1 MDKKDIVPEPRTSF
15 LKVKCPKCGNEQVVF
30 SAPSMKVKCVACDSL
45 LAEPGA
51 SKAKMHGKVVKTV
64 G

>member
-1 MDKKDIVPEPRTSF
+1 MDTRKIVPAPKTSF
-15 LKVKCPKCGNEQVVF
+15 VKVKCQKCGNEQVVF

-51 SKAKMHGKVVKTV
+51 SKAKMHGKIVKTMA
-64 G
+64 